1 MRLIKRFVTGST
13 LISVLLVLTG
23 CGGGGGG
30 SSPPPPPPPP
40 PPPASDTFSV
50 TLTDIDLT
58 RTADGAA
65 VPVNGL
71 PLDSNITVTV
81 NN

>member
-1 MRLIKRFVTGST
+1 MTRKLITGSA
-13 LISVLLVLTG
+13 LFAALMLLVG

-50 TLTDIDLT
+50 SLTNIELT

-81 NN
+81 TN